1 MKAIN
6 DYRILMPN
14 VPYYE
19 TGILFNEFEIV
30 YYTGINA
37 GTYTDPNTFP
47 SPKIETVVN
56 PIAGKTGYY
65 YLSSQRFFTASQNV
79 FWTRPDSPDNVIY
92 DSSPSFIVEG
102 KNDFAVWTQDFFFK
116 PTYGSKITFTANF
129 YENNFQDN
137 YQYIL
142 GKSENVILVEA
153 DLNFQ
158 GITDNEARAI
168 NHFYQNYYTKNTL
181 PSGQGMQTINIG
193 LFYPHEKVRPYYLNT
208 INNNLENVDFNNIV
222 LSFESP
228 FTSITS
234 WQEKLIPFSNANV
247 YFDTSSYEKHDY
259 VFPFRSSN
267 SSDGF
272 FYYSGDVSSKNIS
285 PYSIDPANHWTQ
297 KFYFSPDLVQ
307 GLNFNSSKNK
317 NDLNNFYLYQNE
329 GINPNTFNFD
339 IQFNNRSDKEA
350 KALLHFLENHNG
362 VELFQ
367 YDMFPPFTGTRSF
380 YCPQWS
386 HTINFKD
393 NHSVQAKFIESKIDY
408 IYDRNFNTTLIPP
421 TFNFDFVPIGFTKT
435 LELKIK
441 NEERKPIT
449 FTLGADKVYPVSDQ
463 NTDVDFVALID
474 QLEIEQV
481 GAAGGYAVYD
491 LLCKVPLTTKDLYTN
506 NFYYT
511 GQRSITQ
518 ENENLGIISDT
529 DLSFIYSG
537 LYYDDG
543 QNVPNKFL
551 SGLKKCVAAP
561 YYNFDLNQLCLKT
574 QFTIPESGYYY
585 TDFSGRLATTS
596 GAFSVGNFTGS
607 SKAVNKNLSTQL
619 YDIGTPN
626 DSFFSMDFTG
636 LKLGVDYYV
645 RVSGYNYDYL
655 GKNSGD
661 FVFASGVNNLNS
673 PITNNQVISGLTLN
687 NLQSFN
693 INPPSIRIDGKVEQF
708 TISGPDENCFNL
720 YQFLEN
726 NARFGVAFPLYSGIN
741 INFQN
746 VNYGPLNP
754 NIVDDCFD
762 TGVFIITGDY
772 SVMPSGVTLNF
783 YNSKVIGKGG
793 NVVRDKTKDITY
805 LGRNG
810 FYINCSGII
819 NINKDSSSIFA
830 GGGAAGDNIDF
841 IDIVNV
847 NNGKYATIKD
857 SICPQ
862 GELSNADTQDFKQ
875 RFNAAELSQN
885 INYTNTKGSSVL
897 YDFFTPLPSEPYLV
911 YGGAGAGM
919 GEGTGVYN
927 GKTFVNNATKISPSA
942 NYVLFGV
949 VEYQASKYPKK
960 QGK

>member
-37 GTYTDPNTFP
+37 GTYTDSSALP
-47 SPKIETVVN
+47 SPITETVVN
-56 PIAGKTGYY
+56 PLAGKTGYY
-65 YLSSQRFFTASQNV
+65 YLNSQKFLTSGQNL
-79 FWTRPDSPDNVIY
+79 FWTRPDSPFNVISGPETF
-92 DSSPSFIVEG
+92 DW
-102 KNDFAVWTQDFFFK
+102 WTQDFFFK
-116 PTYGSKITFTANF
+116 PTYGSKISFSANF

-142 GKSENVILVEA
+142 GKSENVIQVEV
-153 DLNFQ
+153 DLNFE
-158 GITDNEARAI
+158 GITDNEARAL
-168 NHFYQNYYTKNTL
+168 NHFYQNYYTKDTL
-181 PSGQGMQTINIG
+181 PNGQGMQTINIG
-193 LFYPHEKVRPYYLNT
+193 LFYPHEKIRPYYLKT
-208 INNNLENVDFNNIV
+208 IDNKLENVDFNNIT
-222 LSFESP
+222 LSLESP

-234 WQEKLIPFSNANV
+234 WKEKLIPFSNDNV
-247 YFDTSSYEKHDY
+247 YFNTVTYEKHDY
-259 VFPFRSSN
+259 VFPFRASN

-272 FYYSGDVSSKNIS
+272 FYYTGTESSKNIS
-285 PYSIDPANHWTQ
+285 PYSASNHWTQ

-307 GLNFNSSKNK
+307 SITFDSIKYK
-317 NDLNNFYLYQNE
+317 NDMSSFYLYQSD
-329 GINPNTFNFD
+329 GINPSIFNFD

-350 KALLHFLENHNG
+350 KAILHFLENHNG
-362 VELFQ
+362 VDLFQ
-367 YDMFPPFTGTRSF
+367 YDMFIPYTGTRSF

-393 NHSVQAKFIESKIDY
+393 NHSIQAKFIESKFDY
-408 IYDRNFNTTLIPP
+408 LYDRNFNTTLIPA
-421 TFNFDFVPIGFTKT
+421 TFNFGFVPLGFTKS

-441 NEERKPIT
+441 NEERKPIA
-449 FTLGADKVYPVSDQ
+449 FTLGADRVYPDNNQ
-463 NTDVDFVALID
+463 NTDVNFVDLVNS
-474 QLEIEQV
+474 LEIETV
-481 GAAGGYAVYD
+481 AGAGGYAIYD
-491 LLCKVPLTTKDLYTN
+491 LICKIPLTTKDLYVN

-511 GQRSITQ
+511 GQRAIAQ

-529 DLSFIYSG
+529 DLLFTYSG

-543 QNVPNKFL
+543 QNVPDKFL
-551 SGLKKCVAAP
+551 SGLKKCIVAP

-585 TDFSGRLATTS
+585 TDFSGRLTTTS
-596 GAFSVGNFTGS
+596 GAFSVGYFTGS
-607 SKAVNKNLSTQL
+607 SKAVNENLSTEL
-619 YDIGTPN
+619 YDIGSPN

-661 FVFASGVNNLNS
+661 YVFASGVDKLNS
-673 PITNNQVISGLTLN
+673 PITDNQVISGLTLN

-720 YQFLEN
+720 YQFLED
-726 NARFGVAFPLYSGIN
+726 NARFGVAFALYSGIN

-793 NVVRDKTKDITY
+793 NVVRDKTKDVTY

-810 FYINCSGII
+810 FYINCSGVI
-819 NINKDSSSIFA
+819 NINKDGSSIFA
-830 GGGAAGDNIDF
+830 GGGAAGDNIDYL
-841 IDIVNV
+841 DIVDS
-847 NNGKYATIKD
+847 NNNKYTTINK
-857 SICPQ
+857 SICPTATNKDTTTFISYFNNV
-862 GELSNADTQDFKQ
+862 ENNKNA
-875 RFNAAELSQN
+875 
-885 INYTNTKGSSVL
+885 NYTANKGSSIL
-897 YDFFTPLPSEPYLV
+897 YDFFNPLSSKPYLV

-919 GEGTGVYN
+919 GKGTGVYN
-927 GKTFVNNATKISPSA
+927 GKTFVNDATKIQSST
-942 NYVLFGV
+942 NYTLFEI
-949 VEYQASKYPKK
+949 VEYQADKYPTR
-960 QGK
+960 GGN

>member
-19 TGILFNEFEIV
+19 TGILFNEFEVV

-37 GTYTDPNTFP
+37 GTYTDSSALP
-47 SPKIETVVN
+47 SPITETVVN
-56 PIAGKTGYY
+56 PLAGKTGYY
-65 YLSSQRFFTASQNV
+65 YLNSQKFLTSGQNL
-79 FWTRPDSPDNVIY
+79 FWTRPDSPFNVISGPETF
-92 DSSPSFIVEG
+92 DW
-102 KNDFAVWTQDFFFK
+102 WTQDFFFK
-116 PTYGSKITFTANF
+116 PTYGSKISFSANF

-142 GKSENVILVEA
+142 GKSENVIQVEV
-153 DLNFQ
+153 DLNFE
-158 GITDNEARAI
+158 GITDNEARAL
-168 NHFYQNYYTKNTL
+168 NHFYQNYYTKDKL
-181 PSGQGMQTINIG
+181 PNGQGMQPINIG
-193 LFYPHEKVRPYYLNT
+193 LFYPHEKIRPYYLKT
-208 INNNLENVDFNNIV
+208 IDNKLENVDFNNIT
-222 LSFESP
+222 LSLESP

-234 WQEKLIPFSNANV
+234 WKEKLIPFSNDNV
-247 YFDTSSYEKHDY
+247 YFNTVTYEKHDY
-259 VFPFRSSN
+259 VFPFRASN

-272 FYYSGDVSSKNIS
+272 FYYTGNESSKNIS
-285 PYSIDPANHWTQ
+285 PYSANNHWTQ

-307 GLNFNSSKNK
+307 SITFDSTKYK
-317 NDLNNFYLYQNE
+317 NDMSSFYLYQSD
-329 GINPNTFNFD
+329 GINPNIFNFD

-350 KALLHFLENHNG
+350 KAILHFLENHNG

-367 YDMFPPFTGTRSF
+367 YDMFIPYTGTRSF

-393 NHSVQAKFIESKIDY
+393 NHSIQAKFIESKFDY
-408 IYDRNFNTTLIPP
+408 LYDRNFNTTLIPA
-421 TFNFDFVPIGFTKT
+421 TFNFGFVPLGFTKS

-449 FTLGADKVYPVSDQ
+449 FTLGADRVYPDNNQ
-463 NTDVDFVALID
+463 NTDVNFVDLVNS
-474 QLEIEQV
+474 LEIETV
-481 GAAGGYAVYD
+481 AGAGGYAIYD
-491 LLCKVPLTTKDLYTN
+491 LICKIPLTTKDLYIN

-511 GQRSITQ
+511 GQRAIAQ

-529 DLSFIYSG
+529 DLLFTYSG

-543 QNVPNKFL
+543 QNVPDKFL
-551 SGLKKCVAAP
+551 SGLKTCIAAP

-585 TDFSGRLATTS
+585 TDFSGRLTTTS
-596 GAFSVGNFTGS
+596 GAFSAGNFTGS

-619 YDIGTPN
+619 YDIGSPN

-661 FVFASGVNNLNS
+661 YVFASGVDKLNS
-673 PITNNQVISGLTLN
+673 PITDNQVISGLTLN

-720 YQFLEN
+720 YQFLED
-726 NARFGVAFPLYSGIN
+726 NARFGVAFALYSGIN

-754 NIVDDCFD
+754 NVVDDCFD

-793 NVVRDKTKDITY
+793 NVVRDKTKDVTY

-810 FYINCSGII
+810 FYINCSGVI
-819 NINKDSSSIFA
+819 NINKDGSSIFA
-830 GGGAAGDNIDF
+830 GGGAAGDNIDYL
-841 IDIVNV
+841 DIVDS
-847 NNGKYATIKD
+847 NNNKYTTINK
-857 SICPQ
+857 SICPTATNKDTSTFISYFNNV
-862 GELSNADTQDFKQ
+862 ENNKNA
-875 RFNAAELSQN
+875 
-885 INYTNTKGSSVL
+885 NYTANKGSSIL
-897 YDFFTPLPSEPYLV
+897 YDFFNPLSSKPYLV

-919 GEGTGVYN
+919 GKGTGVYN
-927 GKTFVNNATKISPSA
+927 GKTFVNDATKTQSST
-942 NYVLFGV
+942 NYTLFEI
-949 VEYQASKYPKK
+949 VEYQADKYPTR
-960 QGK
+960 GGN